1 MHGHPYQRGRSP
13 VRRRTYLRTPKN
25 VSSGHEERIRKAF
38 RECLFCL
45 FQQGTGMPDNLVYA
59 PARGWRHIQAIRHNQ
74 RPHVCGSGKRTEE
87 IKELR
92 LNKSLA
98 DTNGALVLDG
108 ACECAHWHV
117 ACRYKRG
124 SCPMATLFVH

>member
-1 MHGHPYQRGRSP
+1 MNERKPAPSLLQ
-13 VRRRTYLRTPKN
+13 KN
-25 VSSGHEERIRKAF
+25 ASHSREFLLVASVLKAERIIIHDF
-38 RECLFCL
+38 SFCQAPFGVRFL
-45 FQQGTGMPDNLVYA
+45 LVASVPRDERGLYSGMPDNLVYA
-59 PARGWRHIQAIRHNQ
+59 PARGWRHIQAIRHHQ

-108 ACECAHWHV
+108 ACECAH
-117 ACRYKRG
+117 
-124 SCPMATLFVH
+124 